1 MANYFD
7 AIDDFLL
14 GKMNDINKQ
23 DFEKEMLSNP
33 DLAASV
39 AVHQLE
45 RRAVQLDMRD
55 NLRAEMA
62 KWRAEKKTAE
72 TTEGDAVETPVVA
85 LSPEKGK
92 VVPLSRRVFQWAAAA
107 VVLLAVGFLVSI
119 PPKQSGLK
127 IIQKGN
133 FYDEPSF
140 GQKGTTDTS
149 FIASAEKT
157 IEQQK
162 DYKKAL
168 SILEQVRDTSFK
180 IQTQSLELKA
190 HCHYKLGDFVAAAS
204 DWQKV
209 INQGDLYHKQTA
221 EWHWLLMKLA
231 ANQRD
236 AAFDNL
242 LKQIE
247 GDAQH
252 NHQSEAVRLRK
263 MLN

>member
-14 GKMNDINKQ
+14 GKMSDIDRQ
-23 DFEKEMLSNP
+23 DFETEMNKNADLS
-33 DLAASV
+33 AAV

-72 TTEGDAVETPVVA
+72 TTEGDAVETPVVT
-85 LSPEKGK
+85 LNPEKGK

-107 VVLLAVGFLVSI
+107 VILLAIGFFVLI
-119 PPKQSGLK
+119 PPKQSGLE

-140 GQKGTTDTS
+140 GQKGATDTS
-149 FIASAEKT
+149 LIASAEKA

-168 SILEQVRDTSFK
+168 SLLEQVRDTSLT
-180 IQTQSLELKA
+180 IQSLEIKA
-190 HCHYKLGDFVAAAS
+190 HCHYKLGDFVAAAA

-209 INQGDLYHKQTA
+209 INQNSDPLSKQSA

-252 NHQSEAVRLRK
+252 NHQSEAIKLRK